1 MLRSLRASLLIG
13 LPSNA
18 DHLTGE
24 QEVDPNDISY
34 LIADA
39 NGTNLTYLESYDD
52 LLEENWNL
60 EEALRGVNNEEDL
73 SSFFSLE
80 AMNTQHCSKNDK
92 DFRELAKHGIIEMAG
107 DDLFGRRIITIYAC
121 RLPPSSTI
129 DHDKLLR

>member
-1 MLRSLRASLLIG
+1 MLSFFER
-13 LPSNA
+13 A

-24 QEVDPNDISY
+24 QEVDPNEIPY

-39 NGTNLTYLESYDD
+39 NGTNLAYLESYDD

-73 SSFFSLE
+73 SSFFSIE
-80 AMNTQHCSKNDK
+80 AMNTQHFSKNDK